1 VPDEQTEGEGD
12 RGGHEGG
19 EERVL
24 EVFGE
29 AVADA
34 VGAGPL
40 FVADQPVAEV
50 LEEFV
55 HGLRPPFASGGSMA

>member
-1 VPDEQTEGEGD
+1 VADQQAQGEGD

-19 EERVL
+19 EEGVL

-40 FVADQPVAEV
+40 LAADQPVAEV

-55 HGLRPPFASGGSMA
+55 HVRLAASSTG